1 MLDPIS
7 LYFSAVL
14 VSTTAGLVTFLFGRK
29 YPEFRSV
36 KDWGIATLIIAL
48 GTSLVLVR
56 GVVQHDIVILISNVL
71 LISGMALTY
80 RAFRVYRREDA
91 RDPFGWVLIGL
102 TFIITALWQFG
113 YLSEGFRSAFVT
125 GSIAVIMWR
134 VVWLFAIRPLP
145 QARIAQRALAGT
157 YCIYAL
163 LNTLRTVAALV
174 GTTSD
179 VLDVSLIEILYI
191 SGNTVLW
198 ISVTLCVLW
207 TVVERQHGELKDM
220 AMVDPLTK
228 AMNRNALI
236 NAFDSEHSRATRNS
250 SNFAVLLF
258 DIDHFKQFNDNYGHL
273 VGDQVLRSVVSTLKP
288 TVRQNDSIGRYGG
301 EEFIVLLSD
310 VDKDIALQ
318 VAERARKK
326 FEDAGFMLED
336 SKLGLT
342 VSVGVSI
349 FPAHGTTWDG
359 LVAQADQALYKAK
372 ENGRNQIVYAGD
384 LPAADET
391 EVAEEP
397 VLLQPI

>member
-14 VSTTAGLVTFLFGRK
+14 VSTTAGLVTYLFGRK

-36 KDWGIATLIIAL
+36 KDWGVATLIIAL
-48 GTSLVLVR
+48 STSLVFVR
-56 GVVQHDIVILISNVL
+56 GIVQHDIVILISNVL
-71 LISGMALTY
+71 LILGMTLTY
-80 RAFRVYRREDA
+80 RAFRIYRREPV
-91 RDPFGWVLIGL
+91 RDPIGWFLIGL
-102 TFIITALWQFG
+102 TFSVTALWQMG
-113 YLSEGFRSAFVT
+113 YLNEGLRSAIVT
-125 GSIAVIMWR
+125 GSISVIMWR
-134 VVWLFAIRPLP
+134 VVWLFAVRPLP
-145 QARIAQRALAGT
+145 QARIAQRALAMT
-157 YCIYAL
+157 YCAYAL
-163 LNTLRTVAALV
+163 LNSLRTAAAFT

-179 VLDVSLIEILYI
+179 VLDASIIEIIYI

-236 NAFDSEHSRATRNS
+236 NAFDREHARATRNS
-250 SNFAVLLF
+250 STFAVLLF

-301 EEFIVLLSD
+301 EEFVVLLSD
-310 VDKDIALQ
+310 VNKDIAMQ

-326 FEDAGFMLED
+326 FEDAGFALED
-336 SKLGLT
+336 YKLDLT
-342 VSVGVSI
+342 VSVGVSV
-349 FPAHGTTWDG
+349 FPTHGSTWDG
-359 LVAQADQALYKAK
+359 LIAQADRALYKAK

-384 LPAADET
+384 LPAEDEP
-391 EVAEEP
+391 EVVDEP